1 MLRCHLSALMG
12 QRKLRIAEVARQTGL
27 NRSTIAALYHERAT
41 RIELP
46 ALERLCELFGCG
58 VGDLLEWVEDG
69 EGRAR

>member
-1 MLRCHLSALMG
+1 MSIVASCHCG
-12 QRKLRIAEVARQTGL
+12 
-27 NRSTIAALYHERAT
+27 AT